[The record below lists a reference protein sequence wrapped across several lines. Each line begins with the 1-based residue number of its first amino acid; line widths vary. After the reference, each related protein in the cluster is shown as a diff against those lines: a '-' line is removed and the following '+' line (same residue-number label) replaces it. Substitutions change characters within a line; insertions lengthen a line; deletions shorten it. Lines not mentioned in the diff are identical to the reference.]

1 MARKAAETSAS
12 AEPKKK
18 TTKTAA
24 VKAQEVKSEPTVAI
38 TFEFADKKIVAK
50 ELLAKAKETF
60 TAAHQDVEI
69 KDLQLYVNANDA
81 CAYFVVNG
89 VEYPEDKIVL

>member
-1 MARKAAETSAS
+1 MARKAAEASAP

-18 TTKTAA
+18 TAKTAA
-24 VKAQEVKSEPTVAI
+24 AKVQSEPAAAI

-60 TAAHQDVEI
+60 SAAHQDVEI

-81 CAYFVVNG
+81 CAYLVVNG

>member
-1 MARKAAETSAS
+1 MARKAAESS
-12 AEPKKK
+12 VPAEPKKK
-18 TTKTAA
+18 TAKTAA
-24 VKAQEVKSEPTVAI
+24 VKAQETKCEPTAAV

-50 ELLAKAKETF
+50 ELLAKAKESF

-69 KDLQLYVNANDA
+69 KDFQLYVNANDA
-81 CAYFVVNG
+81 CAYLVVNG